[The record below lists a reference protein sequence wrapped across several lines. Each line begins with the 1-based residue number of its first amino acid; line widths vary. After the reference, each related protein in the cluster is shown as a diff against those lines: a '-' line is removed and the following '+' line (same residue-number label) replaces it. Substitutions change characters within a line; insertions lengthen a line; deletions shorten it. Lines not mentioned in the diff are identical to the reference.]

1 MERGRQK
8 EKASRLEYLGFSFSF
23 SDMKTGFGF
32 AFGLFLFF
40 FSHVYSVTYEKNM
53 KMLWRLLIE
62 SCDVRGP

>member
-23 SDMKTGFGF
+23 SDMKTAIGF

-53 KMLWRLLIE
+53 KM
-62 SCDVRGP
+62 V